1 MFGAK
6 SFESGDDNILT
17 FAIFEFAA
25 GEDDEA
31 IAK

>member
-1 MFGAK
+1 MK
-6 SFESGDDNILT
+6 SFESGNYNILT
-17 FAIFEFAA
+17 FAVFEFAA